1 MPTSP
6 LNNWDVSYSVI
17 TFFEQALKTH
27 SKVAG
32 FRRNRDIFFTIE
44 LTNGRELKVLL
55 VDEYTLGL
63 ADLHRAQSEFP
74 KMEFIVTGGNWNG
87 YTREAKQYGLLHG
100 LGIFNIEE
108 FLGALN
114 WSEPRKYYKK
124 GPNGRATYAY
134 H

>member
-6 LNNWDVSYSVI
+6 RNNWNVSYSVI
-17 TFFEQALKTH
+17 AFVERALKTH
-27 SKVAG
+27 SKVER
-32 FRRNRDIFFTIE
+32 FERIRDILFEIE
-44 LTNGRELKVLL
+44 LTDGSEIKVLL

-74 KMEFIVTGGNWNG
+74 EIGFVVTGGNWNG
-87 YTREAKQYGLLHG
+87 YTREAKHYGLLHD
-100 LGIFNIEE
+100 LGVFNIEE

-114 WSEPRKYYKK
+114 WSEPKKYHKK
-124 GPNGRATYAY
+124 DPDGKPTYAY